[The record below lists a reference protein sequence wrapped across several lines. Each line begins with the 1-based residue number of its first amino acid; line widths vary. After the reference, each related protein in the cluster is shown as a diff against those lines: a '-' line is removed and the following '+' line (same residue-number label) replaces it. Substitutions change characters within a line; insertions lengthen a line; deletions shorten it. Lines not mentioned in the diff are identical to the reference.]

1 MPAPKSLAAAIA
13 ATLLLVAPAVARPP
27 AHLASRASPA
37 APVPVPDSEVCV
49 AAMRGVGGTGAGAF
63 PPNLLNAIGRVESGR
78 TDKRDGVVKAWPWT
92 INAEGKGT
100 LYESKDDAIA
110 AVNALR
116 ARGVTSIDV
125 GCMQVNLAWHP
136 DAFASLEDA
145 FDPTI
150 NVRYA
155 ARFLRA
161 LYVETADWD
170 VAAAYYHS
178 KTPDLALA
186 YQQKVLAQMGGAG
199 IGTGLGL
206 GLHKPG
212 PLQPPHDDLASAWA
226 ATVSPSQG
234 GASSFLNAAWMSA
247 APPRHAAKPSLLSER
262 DRERHA
268 LQEAMLFGSVA
279 R

>member
-1 MPAPKSLAAAIA
+1 MPAAKSLAAALSAVMLLA
-13 ATLLLVAPAVARPP
+13 ATPAFARQST
-27 AHLASRASPA
+27 HGASPSRSA
-37 APVPVPDSEVCV
+37 APVPVPESEVCV
-49 AAMRGVGGTGAGAF
+49 AAMRGISGTGASAF

-78 TDKRDGVVKAWPWT
+78 TDPRDGVVKAWPWT

-100 LYESKDDAIA
+100 LYENKEDAIA

-136 DAFASLEDA
+136 DAFASLDDA
-145 FDPTI
+145 FDPLT

-161 LYVETADWD
+161 LYTETADWEI
-170 VAAAYYHS
+170 AAAYYHS
-178 KTPDLALA
+178 KNPDLALA
-186 YQQKVLAQMGGAG
+186 YQQKVLAQMGGTG

-206 GLHKPG
+206 HKADPV
-212 PLQPPHDDLASAWA
+212 QPPHNDLASAWA
-226 ATVSPSQG
+226 ATVSPSPG
-234 GASSFLNAAWMSA
+234 GASSFFNAAWAPS
-247 APPRHAAKPSLLSER
+247 APPRHGAKPSLLSER

-268 LQEAMLFGSVA
+268 LQEAMLFGSA
-279 R
+279 SR

>member
-1 MPAPKSLAAAIA
+1 MPACSLSAAALLMAVLLAA
-13 ATLLLVAPAVARPP
+13 APAVARQSTHGVGP
-27 AHLASRASPA
+27 SRPASP
-37 APVPVPDSEVCV
+37 VPESEICI
-49 AAMRGVGGTGAGAF
+49 AAMRGVSGTGASAF

-78 TDKRDGVVKAWPWT
+78 IDPRDGVVKAWPWT

-100 LYESKDDAIA
+100 LYETKDDAIA

-136 DAFASLEDA
+136 DAFATLEDA
-145 FDPTI
+145 FDPAT

-161 LYVETADWD
+161 LYAETTDWE

-199 IGTGLGL
+199 IGAGLGVS
-206 GLHKPG
+206 LHKAG

-226 ATVSPSQG
+226 ATVGPARGSTST
-234 GASSFLNAAWMSA
+234 FLNAAWATPTPS
-247 APPRHAAKPSLLSER
+247 RHGAKPSLLSER

-268 LQEAMLFGSVA
+268 LQEAMLFGSAA